1 MKVIV
6 PQIFDSLFYYHLN
19 KTDFNSFYEKKKALQ
34 LNSLC
39 KATEV
44 KVSRYF
50 LTKAAAAFTIRMDTR
65 SRESASTMELYEIP
79 KVRNFFLC
87 AVNNGKR
94 PRQRKTN
101 VNVFESL
108 PNLRNEI
115 DYAFQHSIPK

>member
-1 MKVIV
+1 M
-6 PQIFDSLFYYHLN
+6 
-19 KTDFNSFYEKKKALQ
+19 KKKAAQ

-50 LTKAAAAFTIRMDTR
+50 LTKATTAFTIRMNTR
-65 SRESASTMELYEIP
+65 SRESALTMELYDIP
-79 KVRNFFLC
+79 KVRIFLC

-101 VNVFESL
+101 VNVFDSL
-108 PNLRNEI
+108 PDLRNEI
-115 DYAFQHSIPK
+115 DYALQHSIPK

>member
-6 PQIFDSLFYYHLN
+6 PQIFDLLFYYHLN
-19 KTDFNSFYEKKKALQ
+19 KTDFNSFYEKKALQ

-79 KVRNFFLC
+79 KVRNFF
-87 AVNNGKR
+87 VRSK
-94 PRQRKTN
+94 
-101 VNVFESL
+101 
-108 PNLRNEI
+108 
-115 DYAFQHSIPK
+115 